1 MERKIKLNQYSN
13 VDAGKMNTSININM
27 SNDKNIIR
35 ENEFNE
41 GINLYST
48 YLDEREACTKIR
60 LTSQIN
66 LIANNSVFNY
76 VTEVVKN
83 EESLSA
89 VCLNFTPKQVAS
101 TFGKDETYQW
111 GSEQKEL
118 TRDTQITAS
127 NYTDKDY
134 KYLCGIDIFNNH
146 VLRSLNSTPVYY
158 KKGVSTKYFNT
169 ISDLLVDENGAKPKS
184 AAYNFIDIT
193 DKDFSIDF
201 TNMGLYIDDTYMHLY
216 RRNTILS
223 FMDCINQRMQ
233 TKGGWYG
240 FINRSK
246 MSSYSDSG
254 VDFGV
259 SKVLNNVQV
268 NSFVDLYPGRNHYS
282 LLPHYNK
289 ARHRQEKNWEYC
301 LTYPFSATTEGIPT
315 INQDLGTLKISHID
329 ENQIDYDDLRKTV
342 IYSLGKHGLQ
352 QNDIIN
358 IYRSNLEETQSELVE
373 SNIIV
378 DSIIDE
384 YTFVVYL
391 GDYICHDWVSVY
403 DESAV
408 TEYFSSHQKGSDKY
422 YYNNDTD
429 FVRAFN
435 EFINADFDHDSHI
448 GSQNLSFCRVVK
460 DEECKYYARI
470 FSRFPNF
477 DFYQGEINERTIY
490 SKSGGNKRV
499 IDEYSNIIYEKQ
511 STLTKLGF
519 SKNIYGDDIA
529 QIVYTDD
536 IDINHIKDNLG
547 RPLTSLYLSFFKTN
561 YGRKQWYNKNV
572 TNENVEFS
580 HCFGKLNCGIK
591 MSRMADTEIHHRGNI
606 NVMNNIDTGY
616 GGLSLLPLRGEFPD
630 FDDDEISYVN
640 QTYFYG
646 DICEYSDVDCMERV
660 LQPIMHRFNTQQRE
674 LRNSGLLAESDSFS
688 SVVYN
693 EIERDDYDAQG
704 FSVNEQVFDASPT
717 AKREGYYYISNYE
730 IPIRS
735 FSDEI
740 SEFIPLNYRLADF
753 KFKDGVYTAVTLN
766 ENYFDM
772 DSDVHLYDMKNGLSY
787 NCNIVNI
794 LASNVVSFTLTTEDG
809 EPASLSLTNINLD
822 NYRIYKRSV
831 VIPSYA
837 RVSADGS
844 GKYRWRKLIQN
855 GFESIE
861 GEIPEYPFTNG
872 VLYINKPINLFL
884 RRQDPFNMFGI
895 ADNNGIEAL
904 IGVSSDAEDSGDDSV
919 INESESIC

>member
-1 MERKIKLNQYSN
+1 MEKKIKLNQYSN

-27 SNDKNIIR
+27 TNDKNIIR

-41 GINLYST
+41 GINLYNT

-83 EESLSA
+83 EESPSA
-89 VCLNFTPKQVAS
+89 VCLNFTHKTVED
-101 TFGKDETYQW
+101 TFGKSTKYQW

-118 TRDTQITAS
+118 IRDTQITAS
-127 NYTDKDY
+127 NYSDKNY

-158 KKGVSTKYFNT
+158 KSGVSTKYFNT
-169 ISDLLVDENGAKPKS
+169 ISDLLVDENGTKPKS
-184 AAYNFIDIT
+184 AAYHTSSD
-193 DKDFSIDF
+193 
-201 TNMGLYIDDTYMHLY
+201 TNMHLY

-223 FMDCINQRMQ
+223 FIDCINKRMQ

-246 MSSYSDSG
+246 MTSYSALG

-329 ENQIDYDDLRKTV
+329 ENQVDYDGLQKTV

-391 GDYICHDWVSVY
+391 GDYICHDWISVY
-403 DESAV
+403 DEASV
-408 TEYFSSHQKGSDKY
+408 NGGQYFSSHPKGSDKY
-422 YYNNDTD
+422 YYNNDTN

-460 DEECKYYARI
+460 NEECKYYARI
-470 FSRFPNF
+470 F
-477 DFYQGEINERTIY
+477 
-490 SKSGGNKRV
+490 
-499 IDEYSNIIYEKQ
+499 
-511 STLTKLGF
+511 
-519 SKNIYGDDIA
+519 
-529 QIVYTDD
+529 
-536 IDINHIKDNLG
+536 
-547 RPLTSLYLSFFKTN
+547 
-561 YGRKQWYNKNV
+561 
-572 TNENVEFS
+572 
-580 HCFGKLNCGIK
+580 
-591 MSRMADTEIHHRGNI
+591 
-606 NVMNNIDTGY
+606 
-616 GGLSLLPLRGEFPD
+616 
-630 FDDDEISYVN
+630 
-640 QTYFYG
+640 
-646 DICEYSDVDCMERV
+646 
-660 LQPIMHRFNTQQRE
+660 
-674 LRNSGLLAESDSFS
+674 
-688 SVVYN
+688 
-693 EIERDDYDAQG
+693 
-704 FSVNEQVFDASPT
+704 
-717 AKREGYYYISNYE
+717 
-730 IPIRS
+730 
-735 FSDEI
+735 
-740 SEFIPLNYRLADF
+740 
-753 KFKDGVYTAVTLN
+753 
-766 ENYFDM
+766 
-772 DSDVHLYDMKNGLSY
+772 
-787 NCNIVNI
+787 
-794 LASNVVSFTLTTEDG
+794 
-809 EPASLSLTNINLD
+809 
-822 NYRIYKRSV
+822 
-831 VIPSYA
+831 
-837 RVSADGS
+837 
-844 GKYRWRKLIQN
+844 
-855 GFESIE
+855 
-861 GEIPEYPFTNG
+861 
-872 VLYINKPINLFL
+872 
-884 RRQDPFNMFGI
+884 
-895 ADNNGIEAL
+895 
-904 IGVSSDAEDSGDDSV
+904 
-919 INESESIC
+919 

>member
-1 MERKIKLNQYSN
+1 MEKKIKLNQYSN

-27 SNDKNIIR
+27 TNDKNIIR

-41 GINLYST
+41 GINLYNT

-83 EESLSA
+83 EESPSA
-89 VCLNFTPKQVAS
+89 VCLNFTHKTVED
-101 TFGKDETYQW
+101 TFGKSTKYQW

-118 TRDTQITAS
+118 IRDTQITAS
-127 NYTDKDY
+127 NYSDKNY

-158 KKGVSTKYFNT
+158 KSGVSTKYFNT
-169 ISDLLVDENGAKPKS
+169 ISDLLVDENGTKPKS
-184 AAYNFIDIT
+184 AAYHTSSD
-193 DKDFSIDF
+193 
-201 TNMGLYIDDTYMHLY
+201 TNMHLY

-223 FMDCINQRMQ
+223 FIDCINKRMQ

-246 MSSYSDSG
+246 MTSYSALG

-329 ENQIDYDDLRKTV
+329 ENQVDYDGLQKTV

-391 GDYICHDWVSVY
+391 GDYICHDWISVY
-403 DESAV
+403 DEASV
-408 TEYFSSHQKGSDKY
+408 NGGQYFSSHPKGSDKY
-422 YYNNDTD
+422 YYNNDTN

-460 DEECKYYARI
+460 NEECKYYARI

-490 SKSGGNKRV
+490 SKSGGDKRV

-519 SKNIYGDDIA
+519 SKNIYGDDMA

-536 IDINHIKDNLG
+536 IDINYIKDNLG

-561 YGRKQWYNKNV
+561 YGRKDWYNKKV
-572 TNENVEFS
+572 MSDMVEFS
-580 HCFGKLNCGIK
+580 HCFGKLNCGIQ
-591 MSRMADTEIHHRGNI
+591 MSRMADTEIHHMGNI
-606 NVMNNIDTGY
+606 NVMNNIDPGY
-616 GGLSLLPLRGEFPD
+616 GGLSLLPLRGKFMD
-630 FDDDEISYVN
+630 FDDDEISYAN

-660 LQPIMHRFNTQQRE
+660 LQPIVHRFNTQQRE
-674 LRNSGLLAESDSFS
+674 LTNSGLNAESNVFS

-693 EIERDDYDAQG
+693 EVERDDYDGEG
-704 FSVNEQVFDASPT
+704 FYVNEQVFDANPT

-735 FSDEI
+735 FSGEL

-753 KFKDGVYTAVTLN
+753 KFKDGVYTAVTTN

-787 NCNIVNI
+787 NCSIVNI

-809 EPASLSLTNINLD
+809 EPTSLSLTNINLD
-822 NYRIYKRSV
+822 NYRMYKRSV

-855 GFESIE
+855 GFEEIE

-872 VLYINKPINLFL
+872 VLYINKSINLFL
-884 RRQDPFNMFGI
+884 RRQDPFNMFGL

-904 IGVSSDAEDSGDDSV
+904 IGVPSDAEDFGSDSNDSV